1 MTIQRSWAWAI
12 CRTAA
17 KPGLWLPI
25 VLGVLSVLPLSSQDT
40 IGLAAEPHR
49 ILVVGQGPEQPVI
62 QELAQAYE
70 KRHPGTVIDLE
81 WDRVLESVAMV
92 KNGQADLVVTGHRD
106 PELREAQVAW
116 DGIAVIV
123 NFTNPLSE
131 VTSGQVRSLFTGE
144 IQRWSAFEGSDARVE
159 LIRRTPDQNIDSGF
173 EESLGIVGKIPES
186 SKPIRSDQKTLASVS
201 GKDNAVSYISLKAAL
216 DAQGLGIPIR
226 ILTIDKVEPGEP
238 TVKEGRY
245 KLRRPVLFL
254 SRKEAHPLVD
264 SFTAF
269 AQSAEGQ
276 TILLKMY
283 TAYTPPNQPK
293 EAKPRDSNSP
303 EAKQAS

>member
-1 MTIQRSWAWAI
+1 MAIPRSWAWAI
-12 CRTAA
+12 YRAA
-17 KPGLWLPI
+17 ARPWPWVPI
-25 VLGVLSVLPLSSQDT
+25 ALGILSVLPLSSKET
-40 IGLAAEPHR
+40 VGLAAESHR

-92 KNGQADLVVTGHRD
+92 KNGQADLVVTGRRD
-106 PELREAQVAW
+106 PELRATQVAW

-131 VTSGQVRSLFTGE
+131 ITSGQVRSLFTGE
-144 IQRWSAFEGSDARVE
+144 IQRWSTFEGSDARVE

-173 EESLGIVGKIPES
+173 EESLGIIGKMPES

-226 ILTIDKVEPGEP
+226 ILTIDKVEPGDP
-238 TVKEGRY
+238 TVKEGSY

-254 SRKEAHPLVD
+254 SREETQPLVD

-269 AQSAEGQ
+269 ARSAEGQ
-276 TILLKMY
+276 AILSKMY

-293 EAKPRDSNSP
+293 EAKPTHSDPP
-303 EAKQAS
+303 EARQPS

>member
-1 MTIQRSWAWAI
+1 MATQRLSSI
-12 CRTAA
+12 SRIDA

-25 VLGVLSVLPLSSQDT
+25 VLGILSAFPFPGRDM
-40 IGLAAEPHR
+40 IGLAAESHR

-62 QELAQAYE
+62 QELARAYE
-70 KRHPGTVIDLE
+70 HRHPGTVIDLE
-81 WDRVLESVAMV
+81 WDRVLDTIAMV
-92 KNGQADLVVTGHRD
+92 KNGEADLVITGHRD
-106 PELREAQVAW
+106 PELRAAQVAW

-131 VTSGQVRSLFTGE
+131 VTSEQVRSLFTGA
-144 IQRWSAFEGSDARVE
+144 IQRWSSFEGSDARVE

-173 EESLGIVGKIPES
+173 EESLGIVGKLPES
-186 SKPIRSDQKTLASVS
+186 SKSVRSDQKTLASVS
-201 GKDNAVSYISLKAAL
+201 GKDNAVSYLSLKAAL

-226 ILTIDKVEPGEP
+226 ILTIDKIEPGEP

-254 SRKEAHPLVD
+254 SRNDAPLLVD

-276 TILLKMY
+276 AILSKMY
-283 TAYTPPNQPK
+283 TSYASPIQPK
-293 EAKPRDSNSP
+293 EAKPTNP
-303 EAKQAS
+303 NAPGAGPAS

>member
-1 MTIQRSWAWAI
+1 MTTQRSKPI
-12 CRTAA
+12 CGIDA
-17 KPGLWLPI
+17 KSRPWFTMA
-25 VLGVLSVLPLSSQDT
+25 LGVLSVLWFSSGGT
-40 IGLAAEPHR
+40 TGLAAESHR
-49 ILVVGQGPEQPVI
+49 ILVVGHGPEQPVI
-62 QELAQAYE
+62 QELARAYE
-70 KRHPGTVIDLE
+70 KRHPGTVIDIE
-81 WDRVLESVAMV
+81 WDRVLDTVAMV
-92 KNGQADLVVTGHRD
+92 KSGQADLAVTGQRD
-106 PELREAQVAW
+106 PELRAAQVAW

-123 NFTNPLSE
+123 NFANPLSE
-131 VTSGQVRSLFTGE
+131 VTTDQVRALFSGA
-144 IQRWSAFEGSDARVE
+144 IQRWSSFEGSDARVE

-173 EESLGIVGKIPES
+173 EESLGIVGKMPES
-186 SKPIRSDQKTLASVS
+186 SKPARSDQKTLASVS

-226 ILTIDKVEPGEP
+226 ILTIDKVEPGDP

-276 TILLKMY
+276 AILSKMY
-283 TAYTPPNQPK
+283 TAYTPPPNQPK
-293 EAKPRDSNSP
+293 EAKPRDPNSP

>member
-1 MTIQRSWAWAI
+1 MTTQRSTPI
-12 CRTAA
+12 HGIEA
-17 KPGLWLPI
+17 KSRPWLTI
-25 VLGVLSVLPLSSQDT
+25 ALGVLSILGFLVGGT
-40 IGLAAEPHR
+40 TGLAAESHR
-49 ILVVGQGPEQPVI
+49 ILVVGQGPEQPVV

-92 KNGQADLVVTGHRD
+92 KNGQADLVVTGQQD
-106 PELREAQVAW
+106 PDLRAAQVAW

-123 NFTNPLSE
+123 NFANPLSE
-131 VTSGQVRSLFTGE
+131 VTSSQVRSLFTGA

-159 LIRRTPDQNIDSGF
+159 VIRRTPDQNIDNGF
-173 EESLGIVGKIPES
+173 EESLGIVGKMPES
-186 SKPIRSDQKTLASVS
+186 SKPARSDQKTLASVS

-254 SRKEAHPLVD
+254 SRREAHPLVN

-276 TILLKMY
+276 TILAKMY
-283 TAYTPPNQPK
+283 TAYPPPPTQPK
-293 EAKPRDSNSP
+293 EAKPRDSTAP

>member
-1 MTIQRSWAWAI
+1 V
-12 CRTAA
+12 
-17 KPGLWLPI
+17 PI
-25 VLGVLSVLPLSSQDT
+25 ALGILSVLPLSSKET
-40 IGLAAEPHR
+40 LGLAAESHR

-81 WDRVLESVAMV
+81 WDRVVESVAMV
-92 KNGQADLVVTGHRD
+92 KTGQADLVVTGRRD
-106 PELREAQVAW
+106 PELRATQVAW

-131 VTSGQVRSLFTGE
+131 ATSGQVRSLFTGE
-144 IQRWSAFEGSDARVE
+144 IQRWSTFEGSDARVE

-173 EESLGIVGKIPES
+173 EESLGIVGKMPES

-226 ILTIDKVEPGEP
+226 ILTIDKVEPGDP
-238 TVKEGRY
+238 TVKEGSY

-254 SRKEAHPLVD
+254 SREEAQPLVD

-276 TILLKMY
+276 AILSKMY

-293 EAKPRDSNSP
+293 EAKPTHSDPP
-303 EAKQAS
+303 EARQPS

>member
-1 MTIQRSWAWAI
+1 
-12 CRTAA
+12 
-17 KPGLWLPI
+17 
-25 VLGVLSVLPLSSQDT
+25 
-40 IGLAAEPHR
+40 
-49 ILVVGQGPEQPVI
+49 
-62 QELAQAYE
+62 
-70 KRHPGTVIDLE
+70 
-81 WDRVLESVAMV
+81 
-92 KNGQADLVVTGHRD
+92 
-106 PELREAQVAW
+106 LRATQVAW

-131 VTSGQVRSLFTGE
+131 ATSGQVRSLFTGE
-144 IQRWSAFEGSDARVE
+144 IQRWSTFEGSDARVE

-173 EESLGIVGKIPES
+173 EESLGIVGKMPES

-226 ILTIDKVEPGEP
+226 ILTIDKVEPGDP
-238 TVKEGRY
+238 TVKEGSY

-254 SRKEAHPLVD
+254 SREEAQPLVD

-276 TILLKMY
+276 AILSKMY

-293 EAKPRDSNSP
+293 EAKPTHSDPP
-303 EAKQAS
+303 EARQPS

>member
-1 MTIQRSWAWAI
+1 MERRGSILTFLARAGL
-12 CRTAA
+12 
-17 KPGLWLPI
+17 GLWLLI
-25 VLGVLSVLPLSSQDT
+25 SLGLLCVLSFASGDAT
-40 IGLAAEPHR
+40 GLAAESHR
-49 ILVVGQGPEQPVI
+49 ILVVGQGPEQPVV

-81 WDRVLESVAMV
+81 WDRVLESVVMV

-106 PELREAQVAW
+106 AELRTAQVAW

-131 VTSGQVRSLFTGE
+131 VTSEQVRSLFTGA
-144 IQRWSAFEGSDARVE
+144 IQRWSSFEGADTRVE

-173 EESLGIVGKIPES
+173 EESLGIAGRIPES
-186 SKPIRSDQKTLASVS
+186 SKPVRSDQKTLASVS

-216 DAQGLGIPIR
+216 DAQQLGIPIR
-226 ILTIDKVEPGEP
+226 ILTIDKVDPGEP

-254 SRKEAHPLVD
+254 SRKDAPPLVD
-264 SFTAF
+264 SFTSF

-283 TAYTPPNQPK
+283 TAYTPPPNQPK
-293 EAKPRDSNSP
+293 EAKPAQSVPP
-303 EAKQAS
+303 ETRQPS

>member
-1 MTIQRSWAWAI
+1 MATQRLSSI
-12 CRTAA
+12 SRIDA

-25 VLGVLSVLPLSSQDT
+25 VLGILSAFSFPGRDM
-40 IGLAAEPHR
+40 IGLAAESHR

-62 QELAQAYE
+62 QELARAYE
-70 KRHPGTVIDLE
+70 HRHPGTVIDLE
-81 WDRVLESVAMV
+81 WDRVLDTIAMV
-92 KNGQADLVVTGHRD
+92 KNGEADLVITGHRD
-106 PELREAQVAW
+106 PELRAAQVAW

-131 VTSGQVRSLFTGE
+131 VTSEQVRSLFTGT
-144 IQRWSAFEGSDARVE
+144 IQRWSSFEGSDAQVE

-173 EESLGIVGKIPES
+173 EESLGIVGKLPES
-186 SKPIRSDQKTLASVS
+186 AKPVRSDQKTLASVS

-226 ILTIDKVEPGEP
+226 ILTIDQIEPGEP

-254 SRKEAHPLVD
+254 SRNGAPPLVD

-276 TILLKMY
+276 AILSKMY
-283 TAYTPPNQPK
+283 TAYASPTQPK
-293 EAKPRDSNSP
+293 EAKPTNSHSP

>member
-1 MTIQRSWAWAI
+1 METRQSILTFLASARL
-12 CRTAA
+12 R
-17 KPGLWLPI
+17 LWLLI
-25 VLGVLSVLPLSSQDT
+25 SLGLLCVLSYSSGDAA
-40 IGLAAEPHR
+40 GPAAESHR

-106 PELREAQVAW
+106 PELRAAQVAW

-131 VTSGQVRSLFTGE
+131 VTSEQVRSLFTGE
-144 IQRWSAFEGSDARVE
+144 TQRWSSFEGAETRVE

-173 EESLGIVGKIPES
+173 EESLGIVGKIPGF
-186 SKPIRSDQKTLASVS
+186 SKPVRSDQKTLASVS

-216 DAQGLGIPIR
+216 DAQQLGIPIR

-254 SRKEAHPLVD
+254 SRKEASPLVD
-264 SFTAF
+264 SFTSF

-283 TAYTPPNQPK
+283 TAYTAPPNQPK
-293 EAKPRDSNSP
+293 EAKPAHSDPSEPRQPS
-303 EAKQAS
+303 